1 MVKQCIIAALVLS
14 TASSYAGI
22 SFVNGGFISGDLQGW
37 TITGDNPGNASTV
50 GVPGQT
56 SYAGNGQTI
65 AQIVSPAPDPR
76 TGNVVNQVFGQPY
89 SVKVGDETP
98 WFGGNYQFNSI
109 SQTATVAGPDPGSLF
124 FAWAAVG
131 EISGHSV
138 TDTPYF
144 RVHVTDVTQ
153 NKDIYDVQH
162 YEGDGTSFWADGASG
177 WRYSVGNTAQA
188 PGWVVEQ
195 LDLAALGVNV
205 GDVLTLEAIARD
217 CNPTAHAMYVYLDG
231 FGNVRPPPGPD
242 GGTVP
247 DAGSTALLLSLSG
260 FGLFAIRRKIA

>member
-1 MVKQCIIAALVLS
+1 MVKQWLIAALLTS
-14 TASSYAGI
+14 TASTYAGI

-37 TITGDNPGNASTV
+37 TITGDGPGNASTV

-65 AQIVSPAPDPR
+65 AQIVSPGLDPR
-76 TGNVVNQVFGQPY
+76 TGNVVNQVYGQPY

-98 WFGGNYQFNSI
+98 WFGSNYQFNSI
-109 SQTATVAGPDPGSLF
+109 SQTATVTGPDPGSIF

-131 EISGHSV
+131 EISGHGL

-144 RVHVTDVTQ
+144 RVHVTNVTQ
-153 NKDIYDVQH
+153 GQDIYDVQH
-162 YEGDGTSFWADGASG
+162 YEGDGTSFWADGAPG
-177 WRYSVGNTAQA
+177 WRYSVGNDPLA
-188 PGWVVEQ
+188 PGWIVEQ

-205 GDVLTLEAIARD
+205 GDVLTLEATARD

-242 GGTVP
+242 NGRVP

-260 FGLFAIRRKIA
+260 LGLFAIRRKLG